1 MSNTSETSG
10 GNSAENSTASASVA
24 FIGLGNMGRRM
35 AARLVAAGYKVA
47 VFDTNPAAVQSL
59 EEAGARSAG
68 SPADAVS
75 DADFILSSLPN
86 PAIVEAVYLGSD
98 GVLKGAKPGAV
109 AADLSTID
117 PATAVSVRDAL
128 AQVNIGFLDAPVS
141 RGVQGAENGTLAI
154 MAGGSTTDFSRILPI
169 LQHLGSSITHVGE
182 SGTGQLVKLCNNMIS
197 AINTVAAAEVMVV
210 GRRAGLDTKTMYD
223 VLTSGSAES
232 HILSSYFPR
241 VVFSE
246 ERPTGFSLDFMVK
259 DLDLFLSAANKT
271 EVPMFLSGAVRQV
284 FRMAQGQGLGN
295 RDSCHVVEVY
305 EQTAGVRLKFEETSS
320 VQ

>member
-1 MSNTSETSG
+1 MSNMAETTSVQDAKNGTSPAG
-10 GNSAENSTASASVA
+10 VA
-24 FIGLGNMGRRM
+24 FVGLGNMGRRM

-47 VFDTNPAAVQSL
+47 VFDTNPDAVHAL
-59 EEAGARSAG
+59 EEAGARAAT

-86 PAIVEAVYLGSD
+86 PAIVEAVYLGGE
-98 GVLKGAKPGAV
+98 GVIQTAKPGAV

-128 AQVNIGFLDAPVS
+128 AQVSVGFLDAPVS

-154 MAGGSTTDFSRILPI
+154 MAGGSTTDFNRILPV
-169 LQHLGSSITHVGE
+169 LQHLGSAITHVGE

-197 AINTVAAAEVMVV
+197 AINTVAASEVMVV

-259 DLDLFLSAANKT
+259 DLDLFMSAANKT

-284 FRMAQGQGLGN
+284 FRLAQGQGLGS
-295 RDSCHVVEVY
+295 RDSCHIVEVY
-305 EQTAGVRLKFEETSS
+305 EKTAGVRLKFEEPSS
-320 VQ
+320 TE

>member
-1 MSNTSETSG
+1 MSNTSENNVI
-10 GNSAENSTASASVA
+10 NSVENTTGSANVA

-35 AARLVAAGYKVA
+35 AARLVGAGYKVA
-47 VFDTNPAAVQSL
+47 VFDTNPTAVQSL
-59 EEAGARSAG
+59 EEAGARAAS
-68 SPADAVS
+68 SPADAVA

-86 PAIVEAVYLGSD
+86 PAIVEAVYLGTG
-98 GVLKGAKPGAV
+98 GVLEGAKPGAV

-128 AQVNIGFLDAPVS
+128 AQSDVGFLDAPVS

-154 MAGGSTTDFSRILPI
+154 MAGGSTEDFTRIHPVLE
-169 LQHLGSSITHVGE
+169 HLGSAITHVGA

-197 AINTVAAAEVMVV
+197 AINTVAASEVMVM

-284 FRMAQGQGLGN
+284 FRLAQGLGLGS

-305 EQTAGVRLKFEETSS
+305 EQTAGVRLKFDETPSAE
-320 VQ
+320 